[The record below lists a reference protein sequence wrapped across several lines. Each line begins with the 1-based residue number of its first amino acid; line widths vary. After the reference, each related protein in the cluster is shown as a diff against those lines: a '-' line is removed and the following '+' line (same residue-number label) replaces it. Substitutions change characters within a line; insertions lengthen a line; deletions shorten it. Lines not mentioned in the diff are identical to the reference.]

1 MMKKL
6 FFCSTVVLL
15 MCGFSPF
22 AGLWAQ
28 TDIKYQMP
36 PQAIVDLVN
45 APSTPSVS
53 IDSKGNWMVLLMQ
66 SELPSIAE
74 LAQPEL
80 RLAGLRINPNTNGPS
95 RVGYIVG
102 IKLRKVM
109 GKEEIE
115 VKGMPANPLISNV
128 SWSPDE
134 KKIAFAHTTDK
145 SVELWVIDITTATAK
160 RVGNF
165 ALNSVLGNPFEWMND
180 SNRLLCTIVPQN
192 RGAAPAADNVPQGP
206 VVQEN
211 VGKRAPARTYQ
222 DLLKSP
228 SDEKIFEYYATAQTV
243 ITDLN
248 GSLTAIGEAGII
260 SDASASPDGRFVM
273 MQVIKRPF
281 SYLVPVS
288 NFPYQVAVY
297 DAVTGKLIKVLTER
311 PLAENLPTGFDAV
324 PTGPRRHSWRA
335 DAPATIVWV
344 EAQDE
349 GDPKKEA
356 SIRDRVFAL
365 SAPFDGQSKEIL
377 ATKYR
382 FTGITWGNEKI
393 AFARERWWATRK
405 ELVHIIHPDAQTAPI
420 VLFDRSY
427 EDTYTDPGTPR
438 TKRNTYGRNVLDI
451 QKDNTIYFFG
461 TGASPEGDRP
471 FVDLFNLTTKK
482 STRLWRSEAPYYERP
497 VDIINN
503 EKQLLITVRES
514 TTENPNYFLRD
525 LKKKQ
530 LIQLTA
536 FPNPYEGLKG
546 VTKQLIKYK
555 RADGV
560 EMSADLYLPADYKK
574 EDGPLPSF
582 VWAYPREYKSAAAA
596 GQVSG
601 SPYRFTRLSW
611 GSPIFWVTRGYA
623 VFDNAAMPIV
633 GEGDKQPNDTFV
645 QQLDL
650 NAKALIEEGVRLG
663 VMDENRVAVGGHSY
677 GAFMTANLLAHTDY
691 FCAGIARSGAYNRTL
706 TPFGFQSEER
716 TFWEAP
722 EIYNRMSPFMY
733 ADRIREPILLI
744 HGEADNNSGTF
755 PIQSERFYNALKGH
769 GATTRFVLLPHESH
783 SYRAKESV
791 MHMLWE
797 MDQWLEKYVKNAK
810 SN

>member
-1 MMKKL
+1 MKKL
-6 FFCSTVVLL
+6 LFRGAMLL
-15 MCGFSPF
+15 MCGCSL
-22 AGLWAQ
+22 AAQLLAQ
-28 TDIKYQMP
+28 TDIKYQTP
-36 PQAIVDLVN
+36 PQSIMDLVN
-45 APSTPSVS
+45 APSTPVVS
-53 IDSKGNWMVLLMQ
+53 IDSKGEWMVLLMQ

-74 LAQPEL
+74 LSQPEL

-95 RVGYIVG
+95 RAGYTVG

-115 VKGMPANPLISNV
+115 VKGMPAHPLISNV

-134 KKIAFAHTTDK
+134 KKIAFTHTTDK
-145 SVELWVIDITTATAK
+145 HIELWVIDVATATAK

-165 ALNSVLGNPFEWMND
+165 ALNSVLGSPFEWLND
-180 SNRLLCTIVPQN
+180 SNRLLCTIVPPG
-192 RGAAPAADNVPQGP
+192 RGAAPLADNVPQGP
-206 VVQEN
+206 VIQEN

-228 SDEKIFEYYATAQTV
+228 SDEKIFEYYATAQAV

-248 GSLTAIGEAGII
+248 GLLTTIGETGMIGE
-260 SDASASPDGRFVM
+260 ASASPDGRFVM

-281 SYLVPVS
+281 SYLVPVN
-288 NFPYQVAVY
+288 NFPYQVAIY
-297 DAVTGKLIKVLTER
+297 DAATGKQVKILTDR

-335 DAPATIVWV
+335 DAPATITWV

-349 GDPKKEA
+349 GDPKKEVP
-356 SIRDRVFAL
+356 IRDRVFAL
-365 SAPFDGQSKEIL
+365 SAPFDGQAKEIL
-377 ATKYR
+377 ATKFR
-382 FTGITWGNEKI
+382 FTGITWGNEKM

-405 ELVHIIHPDAQTAPI
+405 EVVHIIHPDAQTAPV

-438 TKRNTYGRNVLDI
+438 TKRNAFGRNVLDI

-482 STRLWRSEAPYYERP
+482 ANRLWRSEAPYYERP

-530 LIQLTA
+530 LIQLTT

-560 EMSADLYLPADYKK
+560 EMSADLYLPAGYKK

-633 GEGDKQPNDTFV
+633 GEGDKQPNDSFV

-650 NAKALIEEGVRLG
+650 NAKALIEEGTRLG
-663 VMDENRVAVGGHSY
+663 VMDKNRVAVGGHSY

-716 TFWEAP
+716 TLWEVP
-722 EIYNRMSPFMY
+722 EIYSQMSPFMY
-733 ADRIREPILLI
+733 ANKIKEPILLI

-769 GATTRFVLLPHESH
+769 GAITRFVLLPHESH
-783 SYRAKESV
+783 GYRAKESV

>member
-1 MMKKL
+1 MKKL
-6 FFCSTVVLL
+6 LLKSTLLLLGSWCVVAHLL
-15 MCGFSPF
+15 
-22 AGLWAQ
+22 AQ
-28 TDIKYQMP
+28 TDIKYQTP
-36 PQAIVDLVN
+36 PQPIADLAN
-45 APSTPSVS
+45 APSTPAVS
-53 IDSKGNWMVLLMQ
+53 IDSKGEWMVFLLQ
-66 SELPSIAE
+66 QELPSIAE

-95 RVGYIVG
+95 RVGYTVG
-102 IKLRKVM
+102 IKLRKLM

-115 VKGMPANPLISNV
+115 IKGMPANPLISNV

-134 KKIAFAHTTDK
+134 KKIAFTHTTDK
-145 SVELWVIDITTATAK
+145 HIELWVIDVATATAK
-160 RVGNF
+160 RVGDF
-165 ALNSVLGNPFEWMND
+165 ALNAVLGNPFEWISD
-180 SNRLLCTIVPQN
+180 SNRLLCTIVPPN
-192 RGAAPAADNVPQGP
+192 RGNAPTPDHVPQGP

-228 SDEKIFEYYATAQTV
+228 SDEKIFEYYATSQAI

-248 GSLTAIGEAGII
+248 GKWTPIGEAGMIA
-260 SDASASPDGRFVM
+260 DASASPDGRFVM
-273 MQVIKRPF
+273 MQIVHRPF
-281 SYLVPVS
+281 SYLVPVN
-288 NFPYQVAVY
+288 NFPYLVAIY
-297 DAVTGKLIKVLTER
+297 DAATGKQLKILTDR

-324 PTGPRRHSWRA
+324 PAGPRRHSWRA
-335 DAPATIVWV
+335 DAPATVIWV

-349 GDPKKEA
+349 GDPKKEVP
-356 SIRDRVFAL
+356 IRDRVFSL
-365 SAPFDGQSKEIL
+365 PAPFEGQPKEIL
-377 ATKYR
+377 ATKFR
-382 FTGITWGNEKI
+382 FTNITWGNEKI

-405 ELVHIIHPDAQTAPI
+405 ELVHLIHPEGQTPPV

-438 TKRNTYGRNVLDI
+438 TKRNAFGRNVLDI
-451 QKDNTIYFFG
+451 QKDNTLFFFG
-461 TGASPEGDRP
+461 AGASPEGDRP
-471 FVDLFNLTTKK
+471 FVDWWNLTTKK
-482 STRLWRSEAPYYERP
+482 ATRLWRSEAPYYERP

-503 EKQLLITVRES
+503 EKQLLITIRES
-514 TTENPNYFLRD
+514 VTENPNYFLRD

-530 LIQLTA
+530 ITQLTF

-560 EMSADLYLPADYKK
+560 DMSADLYLPAGYKK

-633 GEGDKQPNDTFV
+633 GEGDKQPNDSFV
-645 QQLDL
+645 QQLEL
-650 NAKALIEEGVRLG
+650 NARALIEEGTRLG
-663 VMDENRVAVGGHSY
+663 VMDKNRVAVGGHSY

-691 FCAGIARSGAYNRTL
+691 FRAGIARSGAYNRTL

-722 EIYNRMSPFMY
+722 EVYNQMSPFMY
-733 ADRIREPILLI
+733 ADKIKEPLLLI

-769 GATTRFVLLPHESH
+769 GATVRFVLLPHESH
-783 SYRAKESV
+783 GYRAKESV

-797 MDQWLEKYVKNAK
+797 MDQWLEKYVKNAT

>member
-1 MMKKL
+1 M
-6 FFCSTVVLL
+6 LL
-15 MCGFSPF
+15 LCGIILSIR
-22 AGLWAQ
+22 LSAQ

-36 PQAIVDLVN
+36 PQVIADLVN
-45 APSTPSVS
+45 APATPNVS
-53 IDSKGNWMVLLMQ
+53 IDSKGERMVLLTQ

-80 RLAGLRINPNTNGPS
+80 RLAGLRINPKTNGPS
-95 RVGYIVG
+95 RVNYIVD
-102 IKLRKVM
+102 IKLRKLTD
-109 GKEEIE
+109 KEETII
-115 VKGMPANPLISNV
+115 KGMPSNPLISNV

-134 KKIAFAHTTDK
+134 KKIAFANTTEK
-145 SVELWVIDITTATAK
+145 AIELWVIDLETATAH

-165 ALNSVLGNPFEWMND
+165 ALNAVLGTPFEWMND
-180 SNRLLCTIVPQN
+180 SKRLLCTIVLPD
-192 RGAAPAADNVPQGP
+192 RGTPPATDNVPQGP

-211 VGKRAPARTYQ
+211 IGKRAPARTYQ

-228 SDEKIFEYYATAQTV
+228 SDEKIFEYYATSQTV

-248 GSLTAIGEAGII
+248 GVLTLIGQAGMI

-273 MQVIKRPF
+273 LQIVQRPF
-281 SYLVPVS
+281 SYLVPVN
-288 NFPYQVAVY
+288 NFPHRVAIY
-297 DAVTGKLIKVLTER
+297 DAATGNEVKILTER

-324 PTGPRRHSWRA
+324 PTGPRRHTWRA
-335 DAPATIVWV
+335 DAPATVVWV

-349 GDPKKEA
+349 GDPKKEVPV
-356 SIRDRVFAL
+356 RDRVFAL
-365 SAPFDGQSKEIL
+365 SAPFEGQPKEIF
-377 ATKYR
+377 ATRLR
-382 FTGITWGNEKI
+382 FTGITWGNEKT

-405 ELVHIIHPDAQTAPI
+405 ELVHIIHPDGQTAP
-420 VLFDRSY
+420 VLLFDRSY
-427 EDTYTDPGTPR
+427 EDTYTDPGMPR
-438 TKRNTYGRNVLDI
+438 TKRNAFGRNVLDI
-451 QKDNTIYFFG
+451 RKDNTIYFFG

-471 FVDLFNLTTKK
+471 FVDLLNLTTQKNV
-482 STRLWRSEAPYYERP
+482 RLWRSEAPYYERP
-497 VDIINN
+497 VDMIDN
-503 EKQLLITVRES
+503 ERQLLITVRES
-514 TTENPNYFLRD
+514 VTENPNYFLRD

-530 LIQLTA
+530 IRQLTY

-546 VTKQLIKYK
+546 VTKQLLKYK

-560 EMSADLYLPADYKK
+560 EMTADLYLPAGYKK

-582 VWAYPREYKSAAAA
+582 VWAYPREYKSADAA
-596 GQVSG
+596 GRVSG

-623 VFDNAAMPIV
+623 VFDNASMPIV
-633 GEGDKQPNDTFV
+633 GEGDKQPNDSFV
-645 QQLDL
+645 QQLEM
-650 NAKALIEEGVRLG
+650 NCKALIEEGTRLG
-663 VMDENRVAVGGHSY
+663 VMDPNRIAVGGHSY

-691 FCAGIARSGAYNRTL
+691 FRAGIARSGAYNRTL

-722 EIYNRMSPFMY
+722 EVYNRMSPFMY
-733 ADRIREPILLI
+733 ADKIKEPLLLI

-769 GATTRFVLLPHESH
+769 GATVRLVMLPHESH
-783 SYRAKESV
+783 GYRAKESV